1 MLESKLW
8 HNKTGTKN
16 VKVGKMWNLSKLV
29 TNTFAS
35 LILVFFQ
42 LHNPPP
48 FYWGKRIFKNR
59 CFGEKGNFLMP
70 RIVIIKNLEE
80 STVWGHE

>member
-48 FYWGKRIFKNR
+48 FYWGKYTFKSCCMIKTQSIILHGGLSKNEEIHF
-59 CFGEKGNFLMP
+59 FG
-70 RIVIIKNLEE
+70 
-80 STVWGHE
+80 S